1 MAERNR
7 NEDSMNLEWKEK
19 IKMRFAQQTG
29 HTGFYYKDLV
39 TGETFGHL
47 QSETYLAA
55 SVIKLPMFMAIMK
68 WASEGRVSL
77 EERIT
82 VTQEDKVP
90 ICGALTLFTDEPEVD
105 IRTLCRLMISLS
117 DNTATN
123 VLIRR
128 FGVTAFQEEFRQW
141 GLKGTQLN
149 RPMFQKELAAQGIQ
163 NYIVPEE
170 MGQLLEQIYRRTFV
184 SEEVSAEINDTLL
197 LQQINHKIPGVFGE
211 GIAAHKTGEDEN
223 LTNDV
228 GIVYAKNPFI
238 VCFAGHDTNVY
249 RFETLIREVSAELYE
264 LHNV

>member
-1 MAERNR
+1 MADMDRS
-7 NEDSMNLEWKEK
+7 EDSMHLELKQK
-19 IKMRFAQQTG
+19 IKERFTQQTG

-68 WASEGRVSL
+68 WASEGKVSL

-128 FGVTAFQEEFRQW
+128 FGITAFQEEFRQW
-141 GLKGTQLN
+141 GLKSTQLN

-184 SEEVSAEINDTLL
+184 SEEVSREINDTLL

-211 GIAAHKTGEDEN
+211 GIVAHKTGEDEN

-228 GIVYAKNPFI
+228 GIVYAKTPFI

-249 RFETLIREVSAELYE
+249 QFETLIREVSAELYE
-264 LHNV
+264 LHNA